1 MAVIS
6 GIVGPMGNVVT
17 QSLRPR
23 MVPARRLGMVTG
35 AGRVLSFGA
44 MPLGALL
51 GGAIGEAFGIP
62 WAFAFITA
70 AQVGSTVLVGA
81 TVSQATVD
89 AHELSAPTAAPPPAT
104 VP

>member
-1 MAVIS
+1 
-6 GIVGPMGNVVT
+6 
-17 QSLRPR
+17 
-23 MVPARRLGMVTG
+23 
-35 AGRVLSFGA
+35 

-62 WAFAFITA
+62 RAFAFITA

-89 AHELSAPTAAPPPAT
+89 AHVSAPTAAPPPAT